1 MKIAYNTVNASCGI
15 VVKSKTY
22 FRGDELYPGGDAGGG
37 EEVGE
42 DVGDCSQPT
51 QAGAEDEVYLLL
63 MLMVTLRIKL
73 RIKLRMLLWIML
85 VPCRKEGDNK
95 LIDLELS
102 LVNAEHALKSAE
114 ERHREEV
121 CSYFA
126 CFFSH
131 ELFTLP
137 RWRTSRAGSSSSSK
151 SFSTPGT
158 ELRTSRCLWASC
170 RSKSKP

>member
-1 MKIAYNTVNASCGI
+1 
-15 VVKSKTY
+15 
-22 FRGDELYPGGDAGGG
+22 
-37 EEVGE
+37 
-42 DVGDCSQPT
+42 
-51 QAGAEDEVYLLL
+51 
-63 MLMVTLRIKL
+63 MLRA
-73 RIKLRMLLWIML
+73 ML

-131 ELFTLP
+131 KLFFAQVANLEGRIKQLEQELLDSRDGAEDKSLP
-137 RWRTSRAGSSSSSK
+137 VGK
-151 SFSTPGT
+151 
-158 ELRTSRCLWASC
+158 LQVQL
-170 RSKSKP
+170 